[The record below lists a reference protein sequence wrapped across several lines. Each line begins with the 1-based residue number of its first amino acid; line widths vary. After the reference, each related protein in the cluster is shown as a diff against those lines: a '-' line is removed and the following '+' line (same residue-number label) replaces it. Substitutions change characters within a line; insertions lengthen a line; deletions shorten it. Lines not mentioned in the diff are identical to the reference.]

1 MTDQRHAD
9 SEAYLQKKQ
18 FFNQLLTIYG
28 RKPVLEALQEPS
40 TKVFRLHLAESN
52 RGGGIIDDIIK
63 LATDKGAEVLYHDR
77 KSLARLS
84 KNSKQDQG
92 VVADLICEGYKDYRD
107 FLKQQEIQQ
116 QKCDEPYDIIAL
128 DRITNPQNLGMI
140 IRSVCAGQTTALLL
154 PNKGCAKL
162 DALVIKASTGT
173 IFRAPILRCDSLPK
187 ALQDFRA
194 AGCDVYG
201 LSSHANT
208 QIGEM
213 DKNKKP
219 AVFVL
224 GNETEGVSKEVEQQC
239 NAMVSIPMQ
248 RNVESLNVAVT
259 ASLLAFRKVFRG
271 N

>member
-1 MTDQRHAD
+1 MQD
-9 SEAYLQKKQ
+9 SAAYLEKKR

-40 TKVFRLHLAESN
+40 AKVYRLHLAESN
-52 RGGGIIDDIIK
+52 KNAGIIEDIIK
-63 LATDKGAEVLYHDR
+63 LATQKGAEVLYHDR

-92 VVADLICEGYKDYRD
+92 VVADMVCEGYQDYRD
-107 FLKQQEIQQ
+107 FLDEQTKQTAENF
-116 QKCDEPYDIIAL
+116 DIIAL
-128 DRITNPQNLGMI
+128 DSITNPQNLGMI
-140 IRSVCAGQTTALLL
+140 IRSVCAGQTKALLL

-173 IFRAPILRCDSLPK
+173 LFRAPILRCDSLSK
-187 ALQDFRA
+187 ALEDFRD

-201 LSSHANT
+201 LSSHAKTEIGGINT
-208 QIGEM
+208 QQ
-213 DKNKKP
+213 P
-219 AVFVL
+219 CVFVL
-224 GNETEGVSKEVEQQC
+224 GNETEGVSKEVEKQC

-259 ASLLAFRKVFRG
+259 ASLLAFRKVLAG
-271 N
+271 

>member
-1 MTDQRHAD
+1 MQD
-9 SEAYLQKKQ
+9 SDAYLEKKR

-40 TKVFRLHLAESN
+40 AKVYRLHLAESN
-52 RGGGIIDDIIK
+52 KNAGIIEDIIK
-63 LATDKGAEVLYHDR
+63 LATKKGAEVLYHDR

-92 VVADLICEGYKDYRD
+92 VVADMVCEGYQDYRD
-107 FLKQQEIQQ
+107 FLEGHTAKNSVEQAAEQF
-116 QKCDEPYDIIAL
+116 DIIAL
-128 DRITNPQNLGMI
+128 DSITNPQNLGMI
-140 IRSVCAGQTTALLL
+140 IRSVCAGQTKALLL

-173 IFRAPILRCDSLPK
+173 LFRAPILRCDSLSQ
-187 ALQDFRA
+187 ALQDFRD

-201 LSSHANT
+201 LSSHAKT
-208 QIGEM
+208 EIGGI
-213 DKNKKP
+213 NKKKSC
-219 AVFVL
+219 VFVL
-224 GNETEGVSKEVEQQC
+224 GNETEGVSKEVEKQC

-259 ASLLAFRKVFRG
+259 ASLLAFRKVLAG
-271 N
+271 